1 MNELAFLFLQFCLL
15 KVLFFFFTFFPS
27 LFSISEK
34 ILNFACFPDLDY
46 SPTVTEIYMRI
57 FPGVCY

>member
-1 MNELAFLFLQFCLL
+1 MNELAFLFRQ
-15 KVLFFFFTFFPS
+15 VLFTQSPIFFY
-27 LFSISEK
+27 LFLFCVFEK
-34 ILNFACFPDLDY
+34 ILNFACDPDLDS